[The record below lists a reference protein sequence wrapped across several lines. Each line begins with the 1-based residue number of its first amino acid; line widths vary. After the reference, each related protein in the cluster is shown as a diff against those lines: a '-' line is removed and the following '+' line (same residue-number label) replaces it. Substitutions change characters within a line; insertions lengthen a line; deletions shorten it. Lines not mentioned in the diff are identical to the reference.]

1 MCSDKMIPGPARAF
15 TLVFF
20 VALLFSC
27 SVADKVRSLV
37 GQGVAADISIPKET
51 EDVPE
56 SLEVPLEVPLEK
68 TVRSEGGEPV
78 VMNAELDEETGEM
91 VAVDVITESK
101 VVARFNNVCER
112 LGQVSISFDI
122 EVPAALLDSDLQ
134 LSFSPV
140 LTLGSESRPLEKI
153 NVSGSSYRERQMR
166 GYERYRAFLASI
178 VTDSLD
184 LVMTSQLERFLQRY
198 YPETYAM
205 KRDSSIVPEP
215 SAENLF
221 GVSQQEALRHYSM
234 TLKRR
239 VNDWK
244 KHNRE
249 RMYRRYVKDP
259 LITENIRLDTIVSAG
274 NGDWVYRY
282 VQSFRTLPGLKR
294 VTVGMTG
301 SVRRFG
307 EAICE
312 LPLPDSLV
320 YYISSLSTLADC
332 RERYKM
338 KVIERVMRDKT
349 FAKIEFAAGKTA
361 VDTSIGANASGLE
374 RIRQCMLD
382 VFRDETMVLDSVVV
396 AAGCSPEGSVALNDR
411 LSKQRSAAVRDCLS
425 EMFEYGADSLLRTS
439 LLSENWTALDLLVAE
454 DTLLTGAEKRNYAA
468 CALERDAD
476 RREAKLRR
484 LGSYSYIRDELYPR
498 LRTVSFD
505 FHLHRRGMY
514 KDTVHTCEIDTAYM
528 RGLDCLKKLDYAA
541 AVEILR
547 PYADYNAALAY
558 ACAGYDHSSWAILEK
573 LPDDSANVCY
583 LKSLVLIRLGRKD
596 EAMELYRA
604 AVNFDS
610 SMRFRANLD
619 PEMHLFKS

>member
-1 MCSDKMIPGPARAF
+1 MFPGPVLAF
-15 TLVFF
+15 TF
-20 VALLFSC
+20 VLFAALLFSC

-56 SLEVPLEVPLEK
+56 SLEVPLDMSRDE
-68 TVRSEGGEPV
+68 TAGSEAGEPV

-134 LSFSPV
+134 LSFAPV
-140 LTLGSESRPLEKI
+140 MKIGSESRPLERI
-153 NVSGSSYRERQMR
+153 NVSGAAYRERQMR
-166 GYERYRAFLASI
+166 GYERYRSFLASI

-184 LVMTSQLERFLQRY
+184 LVMTGQLERFIQRY

-234 TLKRR
+234 TLRRR

-249 RMYRRYVKDP
+249 RMFRRYVKDP

-282 VQSFRTLPGLKR
+282 VQSFRTLPGLKK

-307 EAICE
+307 ESICE

-332 RERYKM
+332 RDRYKM

-349 FAKIEFAAGKTA
+349 LAKIEFAAGKTA
-361 VDTSIGANASGLE
+361 VDTSLGANASELE

-396 AAGCSPEGSVALNDR
+396 AAGCSPEGSLALNDR

-454 DTLLTGAEKRNYAA
+454 DTLLTGVEKRNYAA
-468 CALERDAD
+468 CASEKDAD
-476 RREAKLRR
+476 RREGKLRR
-484 LGSYSYIRDELYPR
+484 LASYRYLRDELYPR

-505 FHLHRRGMY
+505 FHLHRRGMQ
-514 KDTVHTCEIDTAYM
+514 KDTVHTSEIDTAYM
-528 RGLDCLKKLDYAA
+528 RGLDCLKRLDYAA

-558 ACAGYDHSSWAILEK
+558 ACAGYDHSSWAILEN